1 MKTMLTLIIL
11 KFSLQ
16 YTILLCDAFITA
28 NTLLPRSTAN
38 MAICDYND
46 TIFLFGGSGTNSQQ
60 YVQYDTVSNTFI
72 DIGSNILNIIAYGT
86 AQYYTQINNF
96 CYWIGT
102 TTSIASGTLT
112 ASSIS
117 VVNLELENFSI
128 GSISNSPHFVGESA
142 CLASNNEYLFIVGG
156 VSDTLGVLNTLQIYN
171 ISSGEWK
178 DGPNMQKSRTRHSCI
193 VDLKRNILYAISGSN
208 SIDQQYGN
216 NLLYDIE
223 KFIID
228 ESTWTTNDMQLS
240 WPVLDAR
247 AIISMDTI
255 LLIGGMWYSD
265 LTSQTLAPN
274 IQVINCNT
282 GQTYAYI
289 SLNYLVYAASAVT
302 LFNKIYVFGGQ
313 TSTLTTTD
321 QWQYLALP
329 TYAPTNAPS
338 IHPTYPTIIPSITPT
353 HHPTSTAPTLY
364 FSTMYP
370 TTYPMSTAHPSVT
383 TKLSTA
389 WFSTMLPTQ
398 FPLNK
403 ATTEPT
409 DMPSVPTKSP
419 IAWFSTMFPTE
430 FPLNEPTTEPT
441 DIPSEAT
448 TVQTDISSTIVSFQK
463 NPFKHQV
470 IAIVVVLPLIF
481 ICCILIIFYV
491 KRNRISKHKLDNV
504 KVEHNYVELVDKE
517 KEGQVDFN
525 NITTYGKKAE
535 TLTVGEYMSLESVR
549 ESDNDDAS
557 SVIETNDQNED
568 EDDIYQYAAP
578 TQNNVIQNEGDI
590 ATPQGSEKDMH
601 GNELT
606 PTKP

>member
-255 LLIGGMWYSD
+255 LLIGGMWYTD
-265 LTSQTLAPN
+265 LTSQTFTPN

-282 GQTYAYI
+282 GQTYLYSA
-289 SLNYLVYAASAVT
+289 SLNYAVYATSVVT
-302 LFNKIYVFGGQ
+302 LSNKIYVFGGQ
-313 TSTLTTTD
+313 TITLTTTD

-329 TYAPTNAPS
+329 TYAPTNT
-338 IHPTYPTIIPSITPT
+338 PTINPTIIAPT
-353 HHPTSTAPTLY
+353 NYPTSLAPTLY
-364 FSTMYP
+364 LSTTHP
-370 TTYPMSTAHPSVT
+370 TTLNPTSKSTLNPTSKSTSLTPTLYLSTTHPTTLKPTTTPTLQINKIPSVSPQMGSGENQI
-383 TKLSTA
+383 ST
-389 WFSTMLPTQ
+389 STS
-398 FPLNK
+398 
-403 ATTEPT
+403 
-409 DMPSVPTKSP
+409 PS
-419 IAWFSTMFPTE
+419 I
-430 FPLNEPTTEPT
+430 N
-441 DIPSEAT
+441 DITS
-448 TVQTDISSTIVSFQK
+448 DNYYSDGSSGLV
-463 NPFKHQV
+463 V
-470 IAIVVVLPLIF
+470 LVLVVVLVVVCVVVVVIRYK
-481 ICCILIIFYV
+481 CIQLA
-491 KRNRISKHKLDNV
+491 K
-504 KVEHNYVELVDKE
+504 
-517 KEGQVDFN
+517 Q
-525 NITTYGKKAE
+525 
-535 TLTVGEYMSLESVR
+535 
-549 ESDNDDAS
+549 
-557 SVIETNDQNED
+557 
-568 EDDIYQYAAP
+568 
-578 TQNNVIQNEGDI
+578 
-590 ATPQGSEKDMH
+590 
-601 GNELT
+601 
-606 PTKP
+606 